1 MVLTFLPYPVRV
13 VVVTYDWED
22 DGEEEA
28 NSTLTTSTPKTF
40 LGFVANGVSYVLFG
54 LAVVAFYS
62 FFAPFLGTPILAWYA
77 VVVPPIPAPTESDVI
92 IDVAPLLSG
101 VATAL
106 VAIFLR

>member
-1 MVLTFLPYPVRV
+1 

-54 LAVVAFYS
+54 LAVVAFYR
-62 FFAPFLGTPILAWYA
+62 
-77 VVVPPIPAPTESDVI
+77 
-92 IDVAPLLSG
+92 
-101 VATAL
+101 
-106 VAIFLR
+106 FLRRFSGHQSSRGTRWWCHQSRRRL